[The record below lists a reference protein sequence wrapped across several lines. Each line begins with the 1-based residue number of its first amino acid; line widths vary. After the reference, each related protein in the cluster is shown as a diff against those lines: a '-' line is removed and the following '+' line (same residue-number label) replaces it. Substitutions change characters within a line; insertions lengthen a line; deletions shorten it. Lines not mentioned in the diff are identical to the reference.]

1 MGMKVALGISA
12 LALVAMLAA
21 KSLGIGDY
29 GLYAKMAAST
39 AFVAAGFAAGGLR
52 TNYGRAVLV
61 ALFFSW
67 WGDLFLGL
75 SGFFLYGLVAFLL
88 GHVFFAVAFLLHGVR
103 WSWVRAAAAAL
114 VVVVGAVVLWLGD
127 KPGDLLYP
135 VYAYMAVISLM
146 VALSFGARGAGA
158 SWWLVAGAV
167 LFYCSDLFVARHR
180 FVTQEAINGL
190 IGLPLYFGA
199 QWVFAY
205 TCSLVGSARPHEP
218 AASA

>member
-1 MGMKVALGISA
+1 MGMKIALGISA

-21 KSLGIGDY
+21 KSLGVGDY
-29 GLYAKMAAST
+29 GLYAKMLAST
-39 AFVAAGFAAGGLR
+39 AFVAAGFAAGGLG

-75 SGFFLYGLVAFLL
+75 SGYFLFGLIAFFL
-88 GHVFFAVAFLLHGVR
+88 GHIFFAIAFMIHGVR
-103 WSWVRAAAAAL
+103 WSWVGAAAGGLVFVVAG
-114 VVVVGAVVLWLGD
+114 VVVWLGD
-127 KPGDLLYP
+127 KPGDLLIP
-135 VYAYMAVISLM
+135 VYAYIGVISLM

-158 SWWLVAGAV
+158 SWWLVVGAV
-167 LFYCSDLFVARHR
+167 MFYCSDLFVARHR
-180 FVTQEAINGL
+180 FVTPEAINGL

-205 TCSLVGSARPHEP
+205 TCSLVGPRGGAR
-218 AASA
+218 AT

>member
-1 MGMKVALGISA
+1 MQLKLKLALGISV
-12 LALVAMLAA
+12 LGLIAMLAA
-21 KSLGIGDY
+21 KPLGLGDY
-29 GLYAKMAAST
+29 SLYAKMLAST
-39 AFVAAGFAAGGLR
+39 AFVAAGFAAGGHH

-75 SGFFLYGLVAFLL
+75 SGYFLYGLIAFFL
-88 GHVFFAVAFLLHGVR
+88 GHVFFAIAFLIHGVR
-103 WSWVRAAAAAL
+103 WSWVGGPVPTLFIVMA
-114 VVVVGAVVLWLGD
+114 AVVEWLDD
-127 KPGDLLYP
+127 KPGDLLIP

-158 SWWLVAGAV
+158 SWWLVVGAL
-167 LFYCSDLFVARHR
+167 LFYCSDLFVARAR
-180 FVTQEAINGL
+180 FVTESPINGL

-205 TCSLVGSARPHEP
+205 TCALIPPRGGARV
-218 AASA
+218 A